1 MGLDGHGL
9 VTLLVVLLSA
19 TTNGDGWVEVLVVGT
34 EGTNPVT
41 IALGLVFGLLD
52 LEGGGIAR
60 EVVSSGGGAGGGIR
74 GKGRTELQLL
84 VVSFEA
90 SSADVPATSG

>member
-1 MGLDGHGL
+1 
-9 VTLLVVLLSA
+9 VTLLLVLLSA
-19 TTNGDGWVEVLVVGT
+19 TPNGDGWVVLVVPT

-52 LEGGGIAR
+52 LEGGGMAR

-74 GKGRTELQLL
+74 GKGRTELE
-84 VVSFEA
+84 VSFEA
-90 SSADVPATSG
+90 GSADVPATSG